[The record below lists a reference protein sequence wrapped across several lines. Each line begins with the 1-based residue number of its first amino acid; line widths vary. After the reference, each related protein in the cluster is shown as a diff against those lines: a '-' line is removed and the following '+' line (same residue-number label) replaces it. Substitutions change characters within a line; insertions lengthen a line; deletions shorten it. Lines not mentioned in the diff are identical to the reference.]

1 MTDVFTTRRWERGL
15 GRGRGA
21 GIVKCGRRP
30 PSLRA
35 TISQTMSATTIR
47 GTSWPMRFISASL
60 TQPAMK
66 MLPAFVAAALLAATA
81 LGGCAKAASD
91 PNAGGDPTGAG
102 GAAACDNSGF
112 LAAQHAHVNHAE
124 VTFCGTV
131 VRLRPAK
138 HTRSGWHRYVYV
150 DAGHHDVIEID
161 ANLDEMGNFPVSDG
175 EQAIVRGEYY
185 YDSDGRE
192 GVHWTHRTDRGS
204 HP

>member
-1 MTDVFTTRRWERGL
+1 
-15 GRGRGA
+15 
-21 GIVKCGRRP
+21 
-30 PSLRA
+30 
-35 TISQTMSATTIR
+35 
-47 GTSWPMRFISASL
+47 
-60 TQPAMK
+60 MK

-91 PNAGGDPTGAG
+91 PNAAGNPTVAG
-102 GAAACDNSGF
+102 GATACDNSGF

-150 DAGHHDVIEID
+150 DVGHHDVIEID

-175 EQAIVRGEYY
+175 EQAVVRGEYY
-185 YDSDGRE
+185 YDADGRE
-192 GVHWTHRTDRGS
+192 GVHWTHRTDRGP
-204 HP
+204 HPPGYLILNGTTYH